1 MIISIDAKKASD
13 KIQYPYMIK
22 RTLNKVSVDATYL
35 NIIKAIYDK
44 PTANILNSEKLKS
57 FSSKIRNKTRMPTLL
72 GLFYKVLQ
80 VLPRVIKQEKEK
92 SSILEEISKPVT
104 ICGWHGFIYRKPYRV
119 LKKKIVKWI
128 Q

>member
-1 MIISIDAKKASD
+1 MQKKASD

-44 PTANILNSEKLKS
+44 PIANILNSEKLKS
-57 FSSKIRNKTRMPTLL
+57 FSSKIRNRTRMPTLL

-92 SSILEEISKPVT
+92 SSILEEISKIVT
-104 ICGWHGFIYRKPYRV
+104 IFG
-119 LKKKIVKWI
+119 
-128 Q
+128 

>member
-22 RTLNKVSVDATYL
+22 RTLNKVQRMNVDATYL

-44 PTANILNSEKLKS
+44 STANILNSEKLKS

-72 GLFYKVLQ
+72 VLFYQVLQ

-92 SSILEEISKPVT
+92 SSILEEISKTVT
-104 ICGWHGFIYRKPYRV
+104 ICV
-119 LKKKIVKWI
+119 
-128 Q
+128 